1 MKDDRLRIP
10 VEQSYLV
17 SLGLAT
23 YAFSRLEWDGVW
35 CGERL
40 EPGFIRTVAK
50 KTAGRIASDL
60 LAIIDRIVDPAVR
73 AVCEP
78 PAIEFKALVD
88 TRNGILHSNPAT
100 APGGAQRLI
109 RHGFVW
115 TPEEIDKAA
124 DAFTECSTR
133 MNALLYGDLRDG
145 VSHTL
150 NPA

>member
-1 MKDDRLRIP
+1 MKGHRLRIP

-50 KTAGRIASDL
+50 RTAGRIARDL
-60 LAIIDRIVDPAVR
+60 LAIIDRLVDPAVK
-73 AVCEP
+73 AACEP

-100 APGGAQRLI
+100 AP
-109 RHGFVW
+109 V
-115 TPEEIDKAA
+115 
-124 DAFTECSTR
+124 
-133 MNALLYGDLRDG
+133 
-145 VSHTL
+145 VL
-150 NPA
+150 NG